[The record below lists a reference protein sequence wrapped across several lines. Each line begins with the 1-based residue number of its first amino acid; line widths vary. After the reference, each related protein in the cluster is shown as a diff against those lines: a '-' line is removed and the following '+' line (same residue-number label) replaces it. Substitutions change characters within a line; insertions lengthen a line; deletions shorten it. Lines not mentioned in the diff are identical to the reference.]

1 MDQIQSMR
9 AFTKVVE
16 MNGFA
21 AAAREM
27 RLSRSVVNKAVIAL
41 ENELGT
47 QLLRRSTRK
56 VTPTETGLAF
66 YERCLQI
73 LSDLDEALASVTEL
87 QERPTGNLRMNAP
100 MTFGTRHLAPVV
112 GAFMSEHPDVHI
124 EVILNDRF
132 VDPIEEGFDITL
144 RISEPVYMT
153 SLISREIAPI
163 RRVLCASPGY
173 LDAQREPA
181 DPREL
186 KDHRC
191 LQYGYSGTTTQW
203 RLNGPAGERNYA
215 ISCALWSNNGEILKS
230 AALADQG
237 IALLPTFIVGDAL
250 QEGTLRTVLTEYAPS
265 SLTLSALYP
274 RNRHL
279 SAKIRLFVEL
289 LERRFSGR
297 PHWDLIE

>member
-16 MNGFA
+16 TNGFA

-66 YERCLQI
+66 YERCVQI

-87 QERPTGNLRMNAP
+87 QEHPTGNLRMNAP

-112 GAFMSEHPDVHI
+112 GAFMSEHPGVHI

-173 LDAQREPA
+173 LDAQGEPGRSTGTQRPSVSPVRLLGHD
-181 DPREL
+181 DPVA
-186 KDHRC
+186 
-191 LQYGYSGTTTQW
+191 TQW
-203 RLNGPAGERNYA
+203 PCRRAQLCDQLRLMVEQRRDP
-215 ISCALWSNNGEILKS
+215 EIC
-230 AALADQG
+230 
-237 IALLPTFIVGDAL
+237 
-250 QEGTLRTVLTEYAPS
+250 
-265 SLTLSALYP
+265 
-274 RNRHL
+274 
-279 SAKIRLFVEL
+279 
-289 LERRFSGR
+289 RFG
-297 PHWDLIE
+297 